1 MTNFFDKYSILLII
15 AFSSVIS
22 FSCKKTTD
30 NNNQGIIDVSDT
42 LINDTL
48 INDFFDTN
56 AVFFV
61 SNKTPYFSNNDITS
75 FSCNFGIVV
84 DWEISITGL
93 ISNAKKIIAGNSNIL
108 DPNINFWDGTA
119 PEFPFFIQEKC
130 AIELTFLSQ
139 ADIFRDTIQIMSPQL
154 YDDGYIVADFE
165 NGFPVDGLIK
175 PQVNNTIATF
185 VIADDQPLLG
195 NYYFQMGGKIN
206 FDWALGKI
214 DLKLD
219 YSSSPISAS
228 AEDFYLNLGILSDTV
243 DLHTGQFINILI
255 SESDEEFNPDG
266 NGTADIFDS
275 NEEVYKLEIYIDWDG
290 YKLIS
295 IRYSDFVA
303 TNSTAGVIFTKNP
316 KDIKGMRIACQAC
329 PSSGSNPQC
338 VENFDRIVRTDFDHL
353 IFTENRAFFDVITGF
368 VGDTWNKN

>member
-1 MTNFFDKYSILLII
+1 MKTRHIYILTIISIFTI
-15 AFSSVIS
+15 
-22 FSCKKTTD
+22 FSCTKEKSE
-30 NNNQGIIDVSDT
+30 GPS
-42 LINDTL
+42 INEL
-48 INDFFDTN
+48 YGDFDGT
-56 AVFFV
+56 ASLLV
-61 SNKTPYFSNNDITS
+61 SNKNPNFSNNEVTK
-75 FSCNFGIVV
+75 FSCEFGKIV
-84 DWEISITGL
+84 DWKISITGL
-93 ISNAKKIIAGNSNIL
+93 VSNAKKIITGNSNVL
-108 DPNINFWDGTA
+108 DSNINFWDGSA
-119 PEFPFFIQEKC
+119 SEFPFFIEENC
-130 AIELTFLSQ
+130 ALELTFLYQ
-139 ADIFRDTIQIMSPQL
+139 PDTLRDTILITGPQL

-175 PQVNNTIATF
+175 PQGNNTIATF

-195 NYYFQMGGKIN
+195 NYYFQMGGKVN

-219 YSSSPISAS
+219 YSSSLISAS

-255 SESDEEFNPDG
+255 SDSDEAFDPDG
-266 NGTADIFDS
+266 NGVADIFDS
-275 NEEVYKLEIYIDWDG
+275 NEEVYKLKIYIDWDG

-303 TNSTAGVIFTKNP
+303 TNSTAGVTFAKNP

-329 PSSGSNPQC
+329 PSSGATMQC
-338 VENFDRIVRTDFDHL
+338 EENFDRIVRTDFDHI

-368 VGDTWNKN
+368 VADTWNKN